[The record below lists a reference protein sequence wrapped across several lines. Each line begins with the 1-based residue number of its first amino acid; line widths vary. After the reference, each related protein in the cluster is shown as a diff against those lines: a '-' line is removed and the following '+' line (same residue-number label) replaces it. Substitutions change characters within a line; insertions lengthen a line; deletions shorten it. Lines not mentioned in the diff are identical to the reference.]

1 MDEEFTFG
9 VGFLDRLGSD
19 AESISVTQ
27 GPDSLAVLDSIKSN
41 VSNILNARSGEA
53 LSSPDLGL
61 IDFNDALL
69 EVMDLSLRVKLAIK
83 SCLDK
88 YEPRLCNVQI
98 QNVVNTHNPM
108 ELCFQIH
115 ADINANAIHEKVKI
129 SLLLGGD
136 RKYRVY

>member
-1 MDEEFTFG
+1 MDEENAFG
-9 VGFLDRLGSD
+9 IGFLDRLGSE
-19 AESISVTQ
+19 AEPISLTE
-27 GPDSLAVLDSIKSN
+27 GPNTMDVLNSIKSN

-69 EVMDLSLRVKLAIK
+69 ETMDLSLRVKLAIK
-83 SCLDK
+83 GCLDK
-88 YEPRLCNVQI
+88 YEPRLCNIQI
-98 QNVVNTHNPM
+98 QNVTNSSSPL
-108 ELCFQIH
+108 ELCFQIQ
-115 ADINANAIHEKVKI
+115 ADVNSNALHEKVKI